1 MSLLLGQISA
11 EANGSNAALFTFAIY
26 TLAVF
31 GLAYVASRLQK
42 GRSFLSEYF
51 LGSRNL
57 GVWAFALTFAA
68 TSASGGS
75 FTGFPSRIYS
85 HGWVLALW
93 IGSYMLVPALMMGLL
108 GKRLNQMA
116 RQANAITIPDVLSSR
131 FDSRPLG
138 ILSTLLIIFFLAFNL
153 VAQFKAGAVILSTLL
168 DESPVF
174 AVAAN
179 VTGSVI
185 QGWPLMP
192 ENPAY
197 VLCLLFFSLAVVVY
211 TSYGGFRAVVWTDVM
226 QGVVM
231 VVGVMVLL
239 PMTLYH
245 VGGLENA
252 TADLAKMVPPQKCYV
267 QLEPVTQEDLTV
279 GFGDW
284 VSMPAS
290 DSSPRRVFRVGRPL
304 QLPAGATSSP
314 GERTVFALEILS
326 PHEVAR
332 ISTRDD
338 VRVSHVFGEY
348 TIEFAD
354 LSRNGVA
361 VDDWVRLEDASDAS
375 TRLFRV
381 VEPLQPPAEPSDTQP
396 AAEQMR
402 TRALEC
408 EPGDVA
414 SFIGSVRS
422 DVTVASARSQQ
433 PYGFGKGQTGVY
445 VSAPGP
451 NEVSATGFLPVGV
464 AISFFFFWTF
474 SGAGQPSNM
483 VRLMSFNSS
492 LTLKRSITTVAF
504 YFSLIYLPLVIIF
517 CCGRVLMPGMEIE
530 SDRIMPALAERVTRM
545 SGVPWLAGL
554 LVAAPFAAVMSTVDS
569 FLLMISS
576 AIVRDVYQ
584 RELRPDATEKSM
596 KRLTYAVTAVVGFA
610 AFLGALNPP
619 EYLQNIIVFTGGGL
633 SASFLI
639 PVGLALYW
647 PRFNAAGAIA
657 GMLGGF
663 LTHVVMYVCGWL
675 WIGSFEPIRIAGFD
689 PFIPELIVSLVCAV
703 LVCRLS
709 PPPAT
714 RLIDRFFRAKAS

>member
-1 MSLLLGQISA
+1 MSLLLGQILA
-11 EANGSNAALFTFAIY
+11 APNGSNAALVTFAIY

-168 DESPVF
+168 DDSPVF
-174 AVAAN
+174 DAAAN
-179 VTGSVI
+179 VTGGVI

-226 QGVVM
+226 QGIVM

-267 QLEPVTQEDLTV
+267 ELDPAGQDGIDVD
-279 GFGDW
+279 FGDW

-290 DSSPRRVFRVGRPL
+290 DTSPRRVFRVGRQL
-304 QLPAGATSSP
+304 QVPAGVSSSP
-314 GERTVFALEILS
+314 GDRTVYALEIRS

-332 ISTRDD
+332 ISCRDD
-338 VRVSHVFGEY
+338 VQVSHVFTSCE
-348 TIEFAD
+348 IQFAD
-354 LSRNGVA
+354 LNSNGVA
-361 VDDWVRLEDASDAS
+361 VGDWVRLKEQTD
-375 TRLFRV
+375 TVPRLFRV
-381 VEPLQPPAEPSDTQP
+381 TESWVPPSLEPSGVAPTAD
-396 AAEQMR
+396 QMR
-402 TRALEC
+402 TGALEC
-408 EPGDVA
+408 EPEDAADFVSA
-414 SFIGSVRS
+414 VR
-422 DVTVASARSQQ
+422 TVAVVDSARSLQS
-433 PYGFGKGQTGVY
+433 YGYGKGETGVY

-584 RELRPDATEKSM
+584 RELRPEASEKSM
-596 KRLTYAVTAVVGFA
+596 KRLTYVVTAIVGFA

-647 PRFNAAGAIA
+647 PRFNAPGAIA

-663 LTHVVMYVCGWL
+663 LTHVVMYVSGWL
-675 WIGSFEPIRIAGFD
+675 FIGSFEPIQLAGFD
-689 PFIPELIVSLVCAV
+689 PFIPELIVSMLFAV

-709 PPPAT
+709 PPPPT
-714 RLIDRFFRAKAS
+714 PLVDRFFRVR